1 MVCVGPYSTT
11 IKIIDFG
18 TAKLLKPGEK
28 AKTMSGT
35 PEFVSPEV
43 VSYDYVTPAT
53 DMWSVG
59 VITYILLSGFSPF
72 MGDTDAE
79 TFSNIVRWAAL
90 LMTSFHF
97 FNAELSSIL
106 MSPSSSQ
113 YQQMPR

>member
-1 MVCVGPYSTT
+1 MVCVGPNSTT

-18 TAKLLKPGEK
+18 TAKMVKPGEK

-43 VSYDYVTPAT
+43 VSYDFVTAAT

-79 TFSNIVRWAAL
+79 TFNNIVK
-90 LMTSFHF
+90 
-97 FNAELSSIL
+97 
-106 MSPSSSQ
+106 
-113 YQQMPR
+113 

>member
-1 MVCVGPYSTT
+1 MVCVGPNSTT

-18 TAKLLKPGEK
+18 TAKRVKPGEK

-43 VSYDYVTPAT
+43 VSYDYVTGAT

-79 TFSNIVRWAAL
+79 TFSNIVKYVTPSQS
-90 LMTSFHF
+90 MGCQQTNFFFTTQSSFRF
-97 FNAELSSIL
+97 
-106 MSPSSSQ
+106 
-113 YQQMPR
+113 